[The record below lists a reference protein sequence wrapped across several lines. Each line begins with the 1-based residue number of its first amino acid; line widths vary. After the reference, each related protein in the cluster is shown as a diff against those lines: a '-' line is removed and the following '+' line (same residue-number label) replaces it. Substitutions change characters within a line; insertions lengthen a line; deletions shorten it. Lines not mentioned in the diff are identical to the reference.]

1 MRASCLRP
9 IADGQSTT
17 VTGTSTHESLHII
30 DNGGQSSQWGRFG
43 QLKLSSGSRR
53 VVPANAGTVKA
64 TGQSVGVCLAI
75 VGGFGVRMLAAAKEA
90 RGALAQAIQIGVGD
104 GHHHQG
110 Q

>member
-64 TGQSVGVCLAI
+64 TGKSVGVCFAI
-75 VGGFGVRMLAAAKEA
+75 VGGFSMFAATEKA
-90 RGALAQAIQIGVGD
+90 RGALAQAI
-104 GHHHQG
+104 
-110 Q
+110 

>member
-64 TGQSVGVCLAI
+64 TGRNLMGCGCLVSVGM
-75 VGGFGVRMLAAAKEA
+75 GMLAAAEKA

-104 GHHHQG
+104 GHHHQR

>member
-1 MRASCLRP
+1 MGQAGGMRASCLRP

-64 TGQSVGVCLAI
+64 TGGSVGVCLGV
-75 VGGFGVRMLAAAKEA
+75 VGIGVRMLAAAKEA
-90 RGALAQAIQIGVGD
+90 RGALAQAI
-104 GHHHQG
+104 
-110 Q
+110 